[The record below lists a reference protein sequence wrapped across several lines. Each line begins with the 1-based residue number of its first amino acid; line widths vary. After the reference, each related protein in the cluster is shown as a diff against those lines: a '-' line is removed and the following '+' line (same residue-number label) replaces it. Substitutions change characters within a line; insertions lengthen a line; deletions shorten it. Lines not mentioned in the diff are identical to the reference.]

1 MIRNPYPCLNLLIQ
15 LWGINVDIVLF
26 LSILMSRKVDNLQK
40 FCRQRSKIFCV
51 DINIS
56 SFSKS
61 EIQYFW
67 QRGN

>member
-1 MIRNPYPCLNLLIQ
+1 MIRNPCPCLNLLIQ

-40 FCRQRSKIFCV
+40 YFRQRNKIFCV